1 MWDMAYVMRFGGIKK
16 AEDKRQNLKA
26 GIIQMYR
33 LTRNGIRP
41 VMAAA

>member
-1 MWDMAYVMRFGGIKK
+1 VGYGLRHAIRWNKK
-16 AEDKRQNLKA
+16 AEDKRQNLNA